1 MSTRILAPAARIAGC
16 RSSHRSTSAR
26 DPALWRFAP
35 LLVPDEF
42 ELHDLTHAAN
52 ERVPVEAIATGADI
66 VYNPLGGYPGRVT
79 AAEQNQVH

>member
-1 MSTRILAPAARIAGC
+1 VR
-16 RSSHRSTSAR
+16 
-26 DPALWRFAP
+26 
-35 LLVPDEF
+35 DEF